1 MGGKP
6 WRLLV
11 TMASLAALIGVSV
24 LGFAL
29 PTEARITG
37 ISYTTSQPFGN
48 ETFGS
53 AGQYEELDGTATGEL
68 VAEEPLNAVIT
79 DIDLAPR
86 VQGKV
91 QYSFTFSI
99 LKPVDLRNSNRT
111 LLYDIVNR
119 GIKVITGWNN
129 VVRNPPAYGDGF
141 LEKQGFILVWSGWEG
156 DLLTAPGR
164 IQLNAPTARNRDGSS
179 ITGRIVTEYDLNV
192 ASSSFV
198 PLGGGPFAGNN
209 GRGYTPVSLDNNNP
223 PATLT
228 TRVHQD
234 DPKMPIL
241 NSQWAFAACTPAQLA
256 VLLSDPPQICINML
270 NGGTFDTNH
279 IYELTYT
286 AKDPVIQGIGLAAI
300 RDFISFL
307 RYGDPQVSNPLEGAV
322 DNVLMHGTS
331 QSGRMARTFLD
342 LGFNED
348 EHHRQVV
355 DGLNPHIGS
364 VRIEINTRFAQ
375 PIRGPGLQHE
385 EKITTAN
392 ADAPFSY
399 GDSTDPV
406 SGTTGGLLDRS
417 MKTRTG
423 PKIFHTNTDTEYW
436 QGGMALDTTDGLG
449 HDLPIPDTV
458 RIYHFSS
465 TQHAGFNPA
474 APLPTSTGICQY
486 LPNAN
491 PYVYQQRALIL
502 ALRDWVATGKN
513 PPNSRYARIDE
524 GTLKVPTQVGFP
536 NQAFST
542 GIPAY
547 PKVIFTGLEN
557 TRNLLFWGREFLPAK
572 ESGILAGPPVVEGAA
587 YNMLQPA
594 VDADGNDIDG
604 VRSTTLQ
611 APLGTYM
618 GWNYRKGGFGEG
630 DLCDLTGSF
639 IPFAGTQAQRTANGD
654 PRPSLHERYGTTAG
668 YVVAVTNAANNLV
681 ADGFLLPDDAATII
695 SNAASVVIP

>member
-1 MGGKP
+1 MGGKA
-6 WRLLV
+6 WRPRATLTSLV
-11 TMASLAALIGVSV
+11 ALIGVSM
-24 LGFAL
+24 LGLAL
-29 PTEARITG
+29 PAEARITG
-37 ISYTTSQPFGN
+37 ITFTTSQPFGSQ
-48 ETFGS
+48 TFGS
-53 AGQYEELDGTATGEL
+53 AGQYEQLDGTATGEL
-68 VAEEPLNAVIT
+68 VPEEPLNAVIT

-86 VQGKV
+86 IHGKA

-99 LKPVDLRNSNRT
+99 LKPVDLSNSNGT

-119 GIKVITGWNN
+119 GNKVITGWNN
-129 VVRNPPAYGDGF
+129 VIPNPPAYGDGF

-156 DLLTAPGR
+156 DLLTAPNR
-164 IQLNAPTARNRDGSS
+164 IELNAPVARNRDGSS
-179 ITGRIVTEYDLNV
+179 ITGRIVTEYDLNGSP
-192 ASSSFV
+192 ASFV
-198 PLGGGPFAGNN
+198 PVGGGPFAGSN
-209 GRGYTPVSLDNNNP
+209 GRGYVPMSLDNNNP

-228 TRVHQD
+228 ARVHQD
-234 DPKMPIL
+234 DTKVAIP
-241 NSQWAFAACTPAQLA
+241 NSQWAFAPCTSAQLT
-256 VLLSDPPQICINML
+256 VLPPDPPQICVNML

-286 AKDPVIQGIGLAAI
+286 AKDPLVQGIGLAAI

-307 RYGDPQVSNPLEGAV
+307 RYGDPQVNNPLEGAV

-348 EHHRQVV
+348 EHHRQVA

-385 EKITTAN
+385 EKITTAD
-392 ADAPFSY
+392 ADAPFTY

-406 SGTTGGLLDRS
+406 SGTTGGLLDRCTKS
-417 MKTRTG
+417 RTC

-449 HDLPIPDTV
+449 HDLPIPDNV

-465 TQHAGFNPA
+465 AQHGGFNPA

-486 LPNAN
+486 LQNAN
-491 PYVYQQRALIL
+491 PYVYQQRALLL
-502 ALRDWVATGKN
+502 ALRDWVVSGTN
-513 PPNSRYARIDE
+513 PPNSRYARIDD
-524 GTLKVPTQVGFP
+524 GTLKPSTQVGFP
-536 NQAFST
+536 NMAFAT
-542 GIPAY
+542 GIPLY
-547 PKVIFTGLEN
+547 PKVVFTGLEN
-557 TRNLLFWGREFLPAK
+557 TRNVLFWGSQFLPTE
-572 ESGILAGPPVVEGAA
+572 ESGILAGPPVVENAA
-587 YNMLQPA
+587 YNILQPA

-611 APLGTYM
+611 TPLGTYM
-618 GWNYRKGGFGEG
+618 GWNYRKAGFGEG

-654 PRPSLHERYGTTAG
+654 PRLSLHERYGTTAG
-668 YVVAVTNAANNLV
+668 YVAAVTNAARNLV
-681 ADGFLLPDDAATII
+681 ADGFLLPDDATAII
-695 SNAASVVIP
+695 ANAASVVIP